1 MPKKCAVCSHRDVLT
16 INESLKHNV
25 KTLKEIAETYGLHI
39 QAVHRHRINHIDQAA
54 VEKAAIAAPEAD
66 VLPEAYRPSVDKI
79 DAYRDMI
86 FLREKAM
93 DLIAMVEAKENP
105 TIYDMSIAMKELREN
120 TKTMV
125 AIYEAQRR
133 IETEYSPPETIQ
145 NTLTYK
151 FLRQKY
157 PGVLLELVAHLK
169 KEASQ
174 GQAR

>member
-1 MPKKCAVCSHRDVLT
+1 L
-16 INESLKHNV
+16 
-25 KTLKEIAETYGLHI
+25 Y
-39 QAVHRHRINHIDQAA
+39 RHKINHIDLAA
-54 VEKAAIAAPEAD
+54 IDKAAIVAPEAD
-66 VLPEAYRPSVDKI
+66 VLPEAYRPTADKI

-86 FLREKAM
+86 YLREKAM
-93 DLIAMVEAKENP
+93 ALIAMVEAKENP
-105 TIYDMSIAMKELREN
+105 TIYDMATAMKELREN

-174 GQAR
+174 GQVR